1 MTKFNAI
8 ALAAL
13 MASMVPSQAFVVPK
27 SHHLQ
32 STLLLSSPTFYKPN
46 SYAKKVIL
54 FAETNSS
61 EEGEAESVEAEVTD
75 EEPKEAEATE
85 EEAVPPTEEDK
96 EIAAIKA
103 NIAELENTLKNKNRE
118 LNSLL
123 KMADQYS
130 EGGYARKVAEMESF
144 RRNKRAASADNKTV
158 ARAAVLTDFLPIM
171 EELNGLV
178 ARYEGNEFAQK
189 YRALSSDFN
198 KALGDMG
205 VEGFTINE
213 GAAVDGVRCIAVQE
227 EFSDTVPKDCVIR
240 VAAFG
245 YELEGNVMRPVNA
258 VVSKGPE
265 GSME

>member
-1 MTKFNAI
+1 MTRFNAI
-8 ALAAL
+8 ALTAL
-13 MASMVPSQAFVVPK
+13 MASMVPSQAFVVQK
-27 SHHLQ
+27 SHRVESAFMHP
-32 STLLLSSPTFYKPN
+32 SPIFSKSNT
-46 SYAKKVIL
+46 YAKKVIL
-54 FAETNSS
+54 FAENNSAG
-61 EEGEAESVEAEVTD
+61 EDEAEAVAAEVTE
-75 EEPKEAEATE
+75 EEPKEAEAAE
-85 EEAVPPTEEDK
+85 EEAAPTEEDK

-103 NIAELENTLKNKNRE
+103 KIAELENTLKNKNRE

-123 KMADQYS
+123 NMADQYS

-158 ARAAVLTDFLPIM
+158 AQAAVLTDFLPIM
-171 EELNGLV
+171 EDLNGLV

-213 GAAVDGVRCIAVQE
+213 GASVDGVRCIAVQE

-240 VAAFG
+240 VVAFG

-265 GSME
+265 GSTEE

>member
-1 MTKFNAI
+1 MTRFNAI
-8 ALAAL
+8 ALTAF

-27 SHHLQ
+27 SHHLE
-32 STLLLSSPTFYKPN
+32 STFMLSSPTFYKPN
-46 SYAKKVIL
+46 SNAKKVIL
-54 FAETNSS
+54 FAENNSS
-61 EEGEAESVEAEVTD
+61 GEEEVESVAAEVTED
-75 EEPKEAEATE
+75 EPKEAE
-85 EEAVPPTEEDK
+85 EEAAPTEED
-96 EIAAIKA
+96 EELAAIKK

-123 KMADQYS
+123 NMADQYS

-158 ARAAVLTDFLPIM
+158 AQAAVLTDFLPIM

-178 ARYEGNEFAQK
+178 ARYEGDEFAQK

-213 GAAVDGVRCIAVQE
+213 GALVDGIRCIAVQE

-245 YELEGNVMRPVNA
+245 YELEGNIMRPVNA

-265 GSME
+265 GSTEE